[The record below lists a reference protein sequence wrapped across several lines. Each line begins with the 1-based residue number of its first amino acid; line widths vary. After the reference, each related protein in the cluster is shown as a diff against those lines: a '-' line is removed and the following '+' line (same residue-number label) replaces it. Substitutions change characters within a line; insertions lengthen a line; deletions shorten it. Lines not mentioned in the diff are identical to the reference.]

1 MATRR
6 EKEEDAR
13 KDRLKRGMLTGWEI
27 FMESAT
33 NIVDDDTAAGD
44 DDMLRE
50 IDEEEEIARME
61 ALSLAAQRDARTAV
75 RPSITFFLSRIC
87 VRLPPLASSRFS
99 GVGVWSGVG
108 KGDGVVQAGMDPG
121 DDPGPST
128 SDGAVKTAT
137 GVELSAEDQAAL
149 FDDDDDDSDVDLDA
163 LEKQV
168 AAA

>member
-1 MATRR
+1 MQMKRGWCREWRRKKMATRR

-61 ALSLAAQRDARTAV
+61 ALSLAAQRDARIAV
-75 RPSITFFLSRIC
+75 RPSFFLLLPHLRASPAACHFVMQRCGC
-87 VRLPPLASSRFS
+87 VEWCGQGR
-99 GVGVWSGVG
+99 WCC
-108 KGDGVVQAGMDPG
+108 AGGHGPG
-121 DDPGPST
+121 G
-128 SDGAVKTAT
+128 
-137 GVELSAEDQAAL
+137 
-149 FDDDDDDSDVDLDA
+149 
-163 LEKQV
+163 
-168 AAA
+168 